1 MNASRQQ
8 VELLEK
14 NKPRQERAK
23 RTYEGI
29 LDAAAQLLLEV
40 GVERI
45 STNLIAERAG
55 VTVPALYRYFPN
67 KYSVLHALGAK
78 LMDVQNEVAQE
89 WFAQNLQGDEPQ
101 QLLDEIYPLLKATYD
116 VTRERVGGLEI
127 LQSLRAIAP
136 LQDLRLTS
144 HRLIA
149 EQFAELLSGL
159 LPQISSEALF
169 LQARLSIDMG
179 YGMVEM
185 ALEDETL
192 AADEVLKQGA
202 VMIQQYW
209 QRALEKVG

>member
-1 MNASRQQ
+1 
-8 VELLEK
+8 
-14 NKPRQERAK
+14 
-23 RTYEGI
+23 
-29 LDAAAQLLLEV
+29 
-40 GVERI
+40 
-45 STNLIAERAG
+45 
-55 VTVPALYRYFPN
+55 
-67 KYSVLHALGAK
+67 
-78 LMDVQNEVAQE
+78 MDVQNEVAQE